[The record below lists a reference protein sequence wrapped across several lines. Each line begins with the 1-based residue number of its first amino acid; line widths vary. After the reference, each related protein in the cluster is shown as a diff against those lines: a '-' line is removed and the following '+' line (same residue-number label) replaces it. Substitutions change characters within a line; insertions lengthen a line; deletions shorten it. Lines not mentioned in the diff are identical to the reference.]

1 MFEITEMTTALLVS
15 VTNRAEKHG
24 DDEVPAVSL
33 GLKITGPN
41 TLLDL
46 LAKDLRPALY
56 HSPRNK
62 TVDGVPELS
71 PTLRSKQFDY
81 VALKVGPFEGWT
93 LHVDHGIDEQEP
105 ITFGSCKVDK
115 FRVVPLEGGSIEL
128 SLRIGTS
135 DISAESLGIIGMKIG
150 QEISLTLDAPKADAK
165 PADGSKPADGKPTLE
180 GDWPFPGHG
189 KGVGAEPAG
198 TPS

>member
-1 MFEITEMTTALLVS
+1 LFEITEMTGALLVS
-15 VTNRAEKHG
+15 ITNRAEKHG

-46 LAKDLRPALY
+46 LSKDLRPALY

-62 TVDGVPELS
+62 TVDGVTELA
-71 PTLRSKQFDY
+71 PTLRTKGFDY

-93 LHVDHGIDEQEP
+93 LRVDHGIDEQDP
-105 ITFGSCKVDK
+105 VTFGGCKVDK
-115 FRVVPLEGGSIEL
+115 FKVVPIEGGSIEL

-135 DISAESLGIIGMKIG
+135 DISAESLGIVGMMIG
-150 QEISLTLDAPKADAK
+150 QEIQFTLEAPKTETK
-165 PADGSKPADGKPTLE
+165 TPADGKPTLAE
-180 GDWPFPGHG
+180 DWPFPG
-189 KGVGAEPAG
+189 KGGAQPG
-198 TPS
+198 VPS